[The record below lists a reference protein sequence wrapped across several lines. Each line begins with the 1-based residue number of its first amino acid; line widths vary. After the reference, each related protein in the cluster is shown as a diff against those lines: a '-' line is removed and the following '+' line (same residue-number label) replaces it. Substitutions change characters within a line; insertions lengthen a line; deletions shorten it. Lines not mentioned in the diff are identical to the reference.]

1 MSPSTNYKAPIFT
14 LIKKLSLPCSRHQI
28 AGSDDWEETRLLAIL
43 SKIEV
48 SIDNN
53 FDEAPNDLPAR
64 DTAMIFSSCWF
75 YNLIACAREGE
86 QPVNT
91 IYSRGDVF
99 WSWRSPPTL
108 SCRCD
113 ELIPLITSQ
122 TLKHRSVR
130 WSRSTDRVLE
140 SHSRLLRKAVVCC
153 GHSVQTE
160 ALRKPCRF
168 TRGNVRQ
175 RRPSHLYRVSDGSA

>member
-1 MSPSTNYKAPIFT
+1 M
-14 LIKKLSLPCSRHQI
+14 
-28 AGSDDWEETRLLAIL
+28 AIL

-91 IYSRGDVF
+91 ILYIVEEMCFEAG
-99 WSWRSPPTL
+99 
-108 SCRCD
+108 
-113 ELIPLITSQ
+113 E
-122 TLKHRSVR
+122 
-130 WSRSTDRVLE
+130 VL
-140 SHSRLLRKAVVCC
+140 RLCLAAV
-153 GHSVQTE
+153 T
-160 ALRKPCRF
+160 
-168 TRGNVRQ
+168 N
-175 RRPSHLYRVSDGSA
+175 